1 MLFSSFCRVARD
13 GSSHRLLTIS
23 VFLCELVC
31 VLLSTG
37 RVLKC
42 FLGTW
47 SSSDPFYWN
56 LRLEVLPIG
65 QVEVFK
71 FDRHS
76 IK

>member
-1 MLFSSFCRVARD
+1 MLFSSSCRVARD
-13 GSSHRLLTIS
+13 GSSHRFLTIS

-31 VLLSTG
+31 ALLSTG
-37 RVLKC
+37 RV
-42 FLGTW
+42 LGTW

-65 QVEVFK
+65 QLEVFK